1 MKCSKQMPENIVVE
15 NQPTQVS
22 LPPRR
27 LSHLLPS
34 ALSRMATA
42 FCSVAWQ
49 LVAFSD
55 VYLHKEFGSPGG
67 HFGKVLGL
75 F

>member
-1 MKCSKQMPENIVVE
+1 MLENIVVD

-22 LPPRR
+22 PPPQR
-27 LSHLLPS
+27 LSQLLLS

-42 FCSVAWQ
+42 FCSIAWK
-49 LVAFSD
+49 LVAFPGI
-55 VYLHKEFGSPGG
+55 YFHLEFGSPGR